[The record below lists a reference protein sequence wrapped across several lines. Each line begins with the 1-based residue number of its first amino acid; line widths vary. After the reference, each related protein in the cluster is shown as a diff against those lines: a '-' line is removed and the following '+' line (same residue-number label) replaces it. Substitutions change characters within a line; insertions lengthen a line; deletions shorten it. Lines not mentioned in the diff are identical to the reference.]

1 MKGRVDRETRKRK
14 ENEIR
19 EGETEGVGKKNSN

>member
-1 MKGRVDRETRKRK
+1 MKGRVDRETRKR

>member
-1 MKGRVDRETRKRK
+1 MKGRVDRETRKRE

-19 EGETEGVGKKNSN
+19 EGEAEGVGKKNSN